1 MSAEHNRVIRFRVW
15 GWPSSIVI
23 PEQVMAA
30 PGTTSEHAV
39 ALAIVQANGGP
50 EMLRIEGMNQTTDGK
65 KTFRISL
72 GTHMGDVPTRTY
84 EGYIAID

>member
-1 MSAEHNRVIRFRVW
+1 
-15 GWPSSIVI
+15 
-23 PEQVMAA
+23 MAA

-50 EMLRIEGMNQTTDGK
+50 KVLRIEGMNQTIDGK

-72 GTHMGDVPTRTY
+72 GMHMGDVPMRTHV
-84 EGYIAID
+84 GYIAID